1 MADLTAHTREHEDLA
16 GLYALSALEPEETV
30 VFERHLATCSRCQDV
45 VEADRHTVRLLSA
58 AAPEMEA
65 SPGFK
70 DRLMARA
77 ARDIAAAPTAPQPL
91 PRRVAEVQPTR
102 AQEPARPFIWLPRGW
117 MLAPLAA
124 AFAVALGLGT
134 LVGQQ
139 VYGSQVLAS
148 AVFPAQGG
156 GQATVLVRRS
166 GAAEIA
172 LQGLPEP
179 PAGRVYQAW
188 AIPDGGTPLP
198 DGTTA
203 SGQGTIALQQPVLG
217 RTVAI
222 TLEPAPGVSAPTTQP
237 ILAGKVGA

>member
-1 MADLTAHTREHEDLA
+1 MADLTTHTREQEDLA
-16 GLYALSALEPEETV
+16 GLYALSALEPEEAT
-30 VFERHLATCSRCQDV
+30 VFERHLGSCPRCQGI
-45 VEADRHTVRLLSA
+45 VEADQQTVRLLSA

-70 DRLMARA
+70 DRLLARA
-77 ARDIAAAPTAPQPL
+77 AEEVAVTQPL
-91 PRRVAEVQPTR
+91 PRPMPTTQPPRVQA
-102 AQEPARPFIWLPRGW
+102 PARLFTWFPRGL

-134 LVGQQ
+134 IVGQQ
-139 VYGSQVLAS
+139 VYGSQVLS
-148 AVFPAQGG
+148 STVLPAQGG
-156 GQATVLVRRS
+156 GQATIVVRRS
-166 GAAEIA
+166 GAAEIS
-172 LQGLPEP
+172 LQGLPQP

-188 AIPDGGTPLP
+188 AIPDGGAPLP
-198 DGTTA
+198 EGTSA

-222 TLEPAPGVSAPTTQP
+222 TLEAAPGVSAPTTQP